1 MTALVAT
8 TKATAAANLE
18 SFNIMSPVL
27 FLRQFGRNRVEFVP
41 APRQDEFINYSLI
54 NEY

>member
-1 MTALVAT
+1 MAALVAT

-27 FLRQFGRNRVEFVP
+27 FLRQFGRNIGLNSFQHHART
-41 APRQDEFINYSLI
+41 NSLI
-54 NEY
+54 IH